1 MIRAKIQRNC
11 VELFRIGDIGAGR
24 VLALRKHREA
34 IHRERREMHI
44 DGRVQSFPL
53 QSKPVVWF

>member
-1 MIRAKIQRNC
+1 MILAKVERHC
-11 VELFRIGDIGAGR
+11 VELSSIGDVDAGR

-34 IHRERREMHI
+34 IHRERMEMHI
-44 DGRVQSFPL
+44 DRRVPSFPL

>member
-1 MIRAKIQRNC
+1 MILAEVQRNC
-11 VELFRIGDIGAGR
+11 VELSRIWDVGAGR

-34 IHRERREMHI
+34 IHRERMEMYVG
-44 DGRVQSFPL
+44 GRVPVPL